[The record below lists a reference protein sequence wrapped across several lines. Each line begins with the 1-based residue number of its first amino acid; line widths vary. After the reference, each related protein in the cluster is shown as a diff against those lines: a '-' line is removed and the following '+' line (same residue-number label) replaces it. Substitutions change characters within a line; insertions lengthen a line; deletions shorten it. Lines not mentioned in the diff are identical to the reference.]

1 MSQHADATARS
12 SVEADPDI
20 ALAARVARWADIG
33 MIDPIVG
40 LVVPGLGDFLG
51 AGLGLY
57 IVALAIRKRAPRI
70 VVARMLLNLGIDT
83 AVGAIPL
90 AGDIFDFAFRA
101 NLRNVELLRRRHAAG
116 RGRPIDWLIV
126 AGAALLCA
134 AALALPVLLLVWFI
148 KAL

>member
-12 SVEADPDI
+12 AVEADPDI
-20 ALAARVARWADIG
+20 ALAGRVARWADIG

-101 NLRNVELLRRRHAAG
+101 NLRNVELLRQRHAVG

-134 AALALPVLLLVWFI
+134 AALALPFLLLVWFV